1 MLENLQERDL
11 ADTHAARDTA
21 HARAA
26 RDQKPTLT
34 GASVQM
40 QLGALHQGHDLHG
53 VHMAAIQAAIE
64 EHLNLDQGALQGV
77 SINASRG
84 GVILAKVR
92 FRVAVEAVFL

>member
-1 MLENLQERDL
+1 
-11 ADTHAARDTA
+11 
-21 HARAA
+21 
-26 RDQKPTLT
+26 
-34 GASVQM
+34 
-40 QLGALHQGHDLHG
+40 
-53 VHMAAIQAAIE
+53 MAAIQAAIE